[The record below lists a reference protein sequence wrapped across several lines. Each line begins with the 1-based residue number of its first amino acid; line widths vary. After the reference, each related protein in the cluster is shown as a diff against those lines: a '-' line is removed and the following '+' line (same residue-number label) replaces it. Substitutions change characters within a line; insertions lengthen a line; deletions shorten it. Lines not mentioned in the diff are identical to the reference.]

1 MRYASAAAAERRS
14 AMLARKAERTVR
26 KRRVKCMR
34 TLEPQHLNRRVLIRK
49 RPLQRALSCQ
59 TWIGSSENVSPAL
72 TDAKRSPKA
81 HISGGKAAPYPNA
94 LKSRHGDGST
104 FAHAVFCGIRARL
117 TSNRITK

>member
-49 RPLQRALSCQ
+49 RPPQRALSCQ
-59 TWIGSSENVSPAL
+59 GWIDFSED
-72 TDAKRSPKA
+72 DAKQSPKA

-94 LKSRHGDGST
+94 LKTTRST
-104 FAHAVFCGIRARL
+104 FVHAVFCGIRARL